1 MNLTE
6 HELAAGRQLGE
17 ALSRFVAVFMEAP
30 ERQQH
35 KPSSSIQS
43 VLDASSRLVGDRLA
57 IPLRDAAKLLAI
69 SEKTLWSMTA
79 PRGPIPAIRVGPRSV
94 RYLVEDLRGAIALHA

>member
-17 ALSRFVAVFMEAP
+17 ALSHFVSVFMEASKRG
-30 ERQQH
+30 RQT
-35 KPSSSIQS
+35 PSSSMRTA
-43 VLDASSRLVGDRLA
+43 LDASSRLVGDRLA
-57 IPLRDAAKLLAI
+57 IPLRDAAKLLAV

-79 PRGPIPAIRVGPRSV
+79 PRGPIPLVIMIRAVGNQIS
-94 RYLVEDLRGAIALHA
+94 YHL